1 MLADII
7 ILFLQ
12 NNNEDCI
19 LSWSSTKIKR
29 IVKSSTAAECLALI
43 EGIEEALYLKAF
55 ICDIPKFKKNDNLP
69 IIAMTEDKNL
79 NALTNSDSYRKTN
92 VFELI
97 QLRSKE

>member
-29 IVKSSTAAECLALI
+29 ILKSSTAAECLALI

-55 ICDIPKFKKNDNLP
+55 ICDTPKLKNDNLP
-69 IIAMTEDKNL
+69 IIAMIENKNL

-97 QLRSKE
+97 QLRLKE

>member
-7 ILFLQ
+7 ILFLH

-29 IVKSSTAAECLALI
+29 ILKSSTAAECLALI
-43 EGIEEALYLKAF
+43 KGIEEALYLKAF
-55 ICDIPKFKKNDNLP
+55 ICDIPKLKNDNLP
-69 IIAMTEDKNL
+69 IIAMIENKNL

-92 VFELI
+92 AFELI
-97 QLRSKE
+97 QLRLKE